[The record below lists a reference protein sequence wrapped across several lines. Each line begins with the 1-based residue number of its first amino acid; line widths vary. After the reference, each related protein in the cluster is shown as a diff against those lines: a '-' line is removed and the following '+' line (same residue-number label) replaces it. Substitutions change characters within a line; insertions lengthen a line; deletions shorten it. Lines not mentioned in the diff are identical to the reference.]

1 MKKLTLI
8 LILAFATALSLSAQ
22 NTVKG
27 TVKDAA
33 TGDPLPGVGVIVSTG
48 GGTVTDLDGNYTVTV
63 GRDASITFNML
74 GFNEV
79 TEKVN
84 GRAKIDVFLS
94 EDIKLLDEVVVLG
107 YTSQKKNELSSSVV
121 SLTSEELLDNSTADI
136 GTMIQGKAAGV
147 VVMNA
152 SGQPGEGAQIR
163 IRGTGSIAAS
173 ADPLYVVDGIAGG
186 TFNPNDVESITILK
200 DASATALYG
209 ASASGGVIVVTTKSA
224 KDRSRTDVT
233 FKASRGVKQ
242 ALSGRFHP
250 MDSEELYNTQK
261 MMMSAKQFGNLRPE
275 SLLERDYDWYNN
287 IFKKGVVQDYYAS
300 VAGISGRM
308 NYFASVDHYDEEG
321 SLIFTGFKRNSAR
334 LNLTAPI
341 GDQVMFNIRL
351 AYNRAQSDYTSD
363 WKDVAMA
370 YQGMPWDIPFD
381 ENGNPYAVG
390 TPEGEG
396 VSWYGK
402 EQYNPFHTLLYNT
415 SQSWSEESVA
425 DLQLVW
431 NINDWLTFTSTGRFA
446 SSNWK
451 SKSYYD
457 SRTNTGAL
465 GQGSLSQSEGSG
477 WGIGLTELLKAHKNI
492 GPHALNGIVGY
503 EVGWGYDENMGATG
517 GFMPTGMKALNS
529 TASGFGVWGSDA
541 NSASWAVLAQ
551 AQYSYQEKYIAT
563 ASLRYDKTYKFAPKA
578 RGGFFP
584 GVSAAW
590 IISKE
595 DYMQDYPQFN
605 LLKLRVGY
613 GKTGNSD
620 ISPFLYQDSFST
632 SYTYNDKVV
641 AVAERMANPNLGWEV
656 AYMSSLGL
664 EAMMYDRINFSM
676 DLYNT
681 NNKDLLLDVP
691 QAASSGFTYYTANI
705 GTINNKGVELAIDAD
720 LIKTKNLRWNA
731 GFNFGRNRNT
741 VVYLPNGAF
750 RRGYGTP
757 KVEQIVAEGH
767 DIYTWYMP
775 EWAGVD
781 PENGDPLWWWDEIA
795 SNDAGKLLYYVV
807 DANGEPTTDTT
818 TVATDYPV
826 YTGNRVKTNSYD
838 KADYK
843 MTGSATPKFTGGFS
857 SSLSWKNLTL
867 SANFHFVYGNLVFNR
882 SRITM
887 DGDGSYIDYNMMSI
901 DNGLGWV
908 RWTDPNSVTDP
919 VEKERIIEQNQH
931 ATHPRPMQNGNKKS
945 NSYSTRYLEDG
956 SFLRFKNITLSY
968 NLSKPLFN
976 GFIQGGRVYFTADN
990 IYTWTKFSG
999 ADPEVRLEGS
1009 GSSLAGTFS
1018 DNYPVPR
1025 SFIFGIDLKF

>member
-1 MKKLTLI
+1 MFTQMKKLFAFI
-8 LILAFATALSLSAQ
+8 LLSLVATAAFAQ
-22 NTVKG
+22 NTVTG
-27 TVKDAA
+27 SVKDAV
-33 TGDPLPGVGVIVSTG
+33 TGEPLIGVGVIVSTG
-48 GGTVTDLDGNYTVTV
+48 GGSVTDLDGNFSVNA
-63 GRDASITFNML
+63 GKDATLTFNLL
-74 GFNEV
+74 GYTDVVEP
-79 TEKVN
+79 VN
-84 GRAKIDVFLS
+84 GRGKIDVFMK
-94 EDIKLLDEVVVLG
+94 EDTHFLDEVVVMG

-121 SLTSEELLDNSTADI
+121 SLSSDELLDNSTPDL
-136 GTMIQGKAAGV
+136 GNMLQGKAAGV

-186 TFNPNDVESITILK
+186 TFNPNDVESVTILK

-209 ASASGGVIVVTTKSA
+209 ASAAGGVIVVTTKNA
-224 KDRSRTDVT
+224 KDRSRTDVN
-233 FKASRGVKQ
+233 FKASAGIKQ

-250 MDSEELYNTQK
+250 MNSEELYNTQR
-261 MMMSAKQFGNLRPE
+261 MMMSEKQFASLRPE
-275 SLLERDYDWYNN
+275 TLLERDYDWYNN
-287 IFKKGVVQDYYAS
+287 IFKKGVVQDYYVS

-308 NYFASVDHYDEEG
+308 NYFASIDHYDEEG

-334 LNLTAPI
+334 LNLSAPI
-341 GDQVMFNIRL
+341 GEKVMLNIRL

-363 WKDVAMA
+363 WKDLSMA

-381 ENGNPYAVG
+381 ENGNPYAIG
-390 TPEGEG
+390 TPEGDG

-431 NINDWLTFTSTGRFA
+431 NITDWLSFTSTGRLA
-446 SSNWK
+446 SSNWS
-451 SKSYYD
+451 SKTYND
-457 SRTNTGAL
+457 ARTNAGSL
-465 GQGSLSQSEGSG
+465 GQGSLSQSDGRG
-477 WGIGLTELLKAHKNI
+477 WGVGLTELLKAHKNF

-529 TASGFGVWGSDA
+529 TASGFGVWGSDSR
-541 NSASWAVLAQ
+541 SASWAVLGQ
-551 AQYSYQEKYIAT
+551 AQYSYKEKYVAT
-563 ASLRYDKTYKFAPKA
+563 ASIRYDKTYKFAPKT

-584 GVSAAW
+584 GASAAW

-595 DYMQDYPQFN
+595 DFMKDAKAFD

-620 ISPFLYQDSFST
+620 ISPFLYMDSFST

-641 AVAERMANPNLGWEV
+641 AVAERMANPELGWEV
-656 AYMSSLGL
+656 AYMASLGL
-664 EAMMYDRINFSM
+664 EARMFDRLNFAV

-691 QAASSGFTYYTANI
+691 QAASSGFTYFTDNV
-705 GTINNKGVELAIDAD
+705 GVINNKGIEVAADAD
-720 LIKTKNLRWNA
+720 IVKSKNFRWNV
-731 GFNFGRNRNT
+731 GFNFGLNRNT
-741 VVYLPNGAF
+741 VKYLPNGAF

-757 KVEQIVAEGH
+757 KVEQIVAEGY

-781 PENGDPLWWWDEIA
+781 PETGDPLWWMYEKET
-795 SNDAGKLLYYVV
+795 DANGAVLYYVL
-807 DANGEPTTDTT
+807 DERGNPTSEKSTEETSW
-818 TVATDYPV
+818 PV
-826 YTGNRVKTNSYD
+826 YTGNRETTNLYD
-838 KADYK
+838 LADYR
-843 MTGSATPKFTGGFS
+843 MVGSATPKFTGGANTTLTWRNW
-857 SSLSWKNLTL
+857 SLGANL
-867 SANFHFVYGNLVFNR
+867 HFVYGNLVFNR
-882 SRITM
+882 SRITN
-887 DGDGSYIDYNMMSI
+887 DCDGSYIDYNMMSI
-901 DNGLGWV
+901 NNGLGWV
-908 RWTDPNSVTDP
+908 RWDPEDESTHA
-919 VEKERIIEQNQH
+919 I

-956 SFLRFKNITLSY
+956 SFLRVKNITLAY
-968 NLSKPLFN
+968 NIGKPLFK
-976 GFIQGGRVYFTADN
+976 GFLQGGRIYFTADN
-990 IYTWTKFSG
+990 VFTFTKFSG

>member
-1 MKKLTLI
+1 MKKLFSILFLTL
-8 LILAFATALSLSAQ
+8 LATAALAQ
-22 NTVKG
+22 NTVTGK
-27 TVKDAA
+27 VQDAV
-33 TGDPLPGVGVIVSTG
+33 TGEPLIGVGVIASTG
-48 GGTVTDLDGNYTVTV
+48 DGATTDLDGAFSVKV
-63 GRDASITFNML
+63 GPDATITFTLL
-74 GFNEV
+74 GYTDV

-84 GRAKIDVFLS
+84 GRSKLEIFMREDVQF
-94 EDIKLLDEVVVLG
+94 LDEVVVMG

-121 SLTSEELLDNSTADI
+121 SLRSEELLDNSTADL

-224 KDRSRTDVT
+224 KDRSRTEVT
-233 FKASRGVKQ
+233 VKASAGVKQ
-242 ALSGRFHP
+242 ALSGRYHP

-261 MMMSAKQFGNLRPE
+261 MMMSAKQFANLRPE

-287 IFKKGVVQDYYAS
+287 IFKKGVVQDYYVS
-300 VAGISGRM
+300 IAGIAGRM
-308 NYFASVDHYDEEG
+308 NYFASIDHYDEEG

-341 GDQVMFNIRL
+341 GDQVMLNIRL

-370 YQGMPWDIPFD
+370 YQGMPWDLPFD
-381 ENGNPYAVG
+381 ENGDPYAVG
-390 TPEGEG
+390 TPAGDG

-425 DLQLVW
+425 DLQLIW
-431 NINDWLTFTSTGRFA
+431 NITDWLNFTSTGRFA
-446 SSNWK
+446 SSNWN

-465 GQGSLSQSEGSG
+465 GQGSLSQSDGRG
-477 WGIGLTELLKAHKNI
+477 WGIGLTEILKAHKNF

-551 AQYSYQEKYIAT
+551 AQYSYKEKYIAT
-563 ASLRYDKTYKFAPKA
+563 ASIRYDKTYKFAPKA

-590 IISKE
+590 IINKE
-595 DYMQDYPQFN
+595 NFMRGLTMFD
-605 LLKLRVGY
+605 LLKLRIGY

-641 AVAERMANPNLGWEV
+641 AVAERMANPNLGWEE
-656 AYMSSLGL
+656 AYMASLGL
-664 EAMMYDRINFSM
+664 EARLFDRVNFSL

-681 NNKDLLLDVP
+681 DNKNLLLDVP
-691 QAASSGFTYYTANI
+691 QAASSGFTYFTANI
-705 GTINNKGVELAIDAD
+705 GTINNKGIELAVDAD
-720 LIKTKNLRWNA
+720 VIKKKDLRWNV
-731 GFNFGRNRNT
+731 GFNFGLNRNT
-741 VVYLPNGAF
+741 VKYLPNGAF

-781 PENGDPLWWWDEIA
+781 PETGDPLWWTYEKATDDE
-795 SNDAGKLLYYVV
+795 GHTLYYVL
-807 DANGEPTTDTT
+807 DSRGNPTSETT
-818 TVATDYPV
+818 TESTDYPV
-826 YTGNRVKTNSYD
+826 FTGNREKTNVYD
-838 KADYK
+838 KADYR
-843 MTGSATPKFTGGFS
+843 MVGSATPKFTGGFNT
-857 SSLSWKNLTL
+857 SLTWKNWSLA
-867 SANFHFVYGNLVFNR
+867 ANFHFVYGNKIFNR
-882 SRITM
+882 SRITN
-887 DGDGSYIDYNMMSI
+887 DCDGSYIDYNMMSI

-908 RWTDPNSVTDP
+908 RWDPEDESTHD
-919 VEKERIIEQNQH
+919 K

-945 NSYSTRYLEDG
+945 NSYSSRYLEDG
-956 SFLRFKNITLSY
+956 SFLRVKNITLAY
-968 NLSKPLFN
+968 NITKPLFK
-976 GFIQGGRVYFTADN
+976 GFVQGGRIYFTADN
-990 IYTWTKFSG
+990 LYTFTKFSG

>member
-1 MKKLTLI
+1 MKKFFSI
-8 LILAFATALSLSAQ
+8 LLLALLATAALAQ
-22 NTVKG
+22 NTVTG
-27 TVKDAA
+27 SVKDAV
-33 TGDPLPGVGVIVSTG
+33 TGEPLIGVGVIVSTG
-48 GGTVTDLDGNYTVTV
+48 DGATTDLDGAFTVNA
-63 GRDASITFNML
+63 GPDATITFTLL
-74 GFNEV
+74 GYTDV
-79 TEKVN
+79 VEKVN
-84 GRAKIDVFLS
+84 GRSKLEIFMREDVQF
-94 EDIKLLDEVVVLG
+94 LDEVVVMG

-121 SLTSEELLDNSTADI
+121 SLRSEELLDNSTADL

-224 KDRSRTDVT
+224 KDRSRTEVT
-233 FKASRGVKQ
+233 VKASAGVKQ
-242 ALSGRFHP
+242 ALSGRYHP
-250 MDSEELYNTQK
+250 MNSEELYNTQK
-261 MMMSAKQFGNLRPE
+261 MMMSAKQFANLRPE

-287 IFKKGVVQDYYAS
+287 IFKKGVVQDYYVS

-308 NYFASVDHYDEEG
+308 NYFASIDHYDEEG
-321 SLIFTGFKRNSAR
+321 SLIFTGFNRNSAR

-341 GDQVMFNIRL
+341 GDKIMFNVRL

-370 YQGMPWDIPFD
+370 YQGMPWDLPFD
-381 ENGNPYAVG
+381 ENGDPYAVG
-390 TPEGEG
+390 TPEGDG

-425 DLQLVW
+425 DLQLIW
-431 NINDWLTFTSTGRFA
+431 NITDWLNFTSTGRFA
-446 SSNWK
+446 SSNWI

-465 GQGSLSQSEGSG
+465 GQGSISQSDGHG
-477 WGIGLTELLKAHKNI
+477 WGVGLTEILKAHKNF

-503 EVGWGYDENMGATG
+503 EVSWGYSDNMGATG

-541 NSASWAVLAQ
+541 NSAAWAVLAQ
-551 AQYSYQEKYIAT
+551 AQYSYKEKYIAT
-563 ASLRYDKTYKFAPKA
+563 ASLRYDKTYKFAPNA

-590 IISKE
+590 IINKE
-595 DYMQDYPQFN
+595 NFMSSLKMFD

-620 ISPFLYQDSFST
+620 IEPFLYQDSFST

-641 AVAERMANPNLGWEV
+641 AVAERMANPDLGWEV
-656 AYMSSLGL
+656 AYMASLGL
-664 EAMMYDRINFSM
+664 EARLYDRINFSL

-681 NNKDLLLDVP
+681 DNKNLLLDVP
-691 QAASSGFTYYTANI
+691 QAASSGFTYFTANI
-705 GTINNKGVELAIDAD
+705 GTINNKGIELAVDAD
-720 LIKTKNLRWNA
+720 IIKKKDLRWNV
-731 GFNFGRNRNT
+731 GFNFGLNRNT
-741 VVYLPNGAF
+741 VKHLPNGAF

-781 PENGDPLWWWDEIA
+781 PETGDPLWWTYEKVTDE
-795 SNDAGKLLYYVV
+795 DGKPLYYVV
-807 DANGEPTTDTT
+807 DNHGNPTSETT
-818 TVATDYPV
+818 TESTDYPV
-826 YTGNRVKTNSYD
+826 YTGNREKTNVYD
-838 KADYK
+838 KADYR
-843 MTGSATPKFTGGFS
+843 MVGSATPKFTGGFNT
-857 SSLSWKNLTL
+857 SLTWKNWSLA
-867 SANFHFVYGNLVFNR
+867 ANFHFVYGNKIFNR
-882 SRITM
+882 SRITN
-887 DGDGSYIDYNMMSI
+887 DCDGSYIDYNMMSI

-908 RWTDPNSVTDP
+908 RWDPEDESTHD
-919 VEKERIIEQNQH
+919 K

-945 NSYSTRYLEDG
+945 NSYSSRYLEDG
-956 SFLRFKNITLSY
+956 SFLRVKNITLAY
-968 NLSKPLFN
+968 NITKPLFK

-990 IYTWTKFSG
+990 LYTFNKFSG
-999 ADPEVRLEGS
+999 ADPEVRLEGY
-1009 GSSLAGTFS
+1009 GSTLAGTFS

-1025 SFIFGIDLKF
+1025 SFIFGVDLKF